1 MDGLMFLLIA
11 LIGVLLVVEVVERI
25 GHRRDPNKYK
35 PTIKEKP
42 SSPPPTETGELT
54 EPEDI
59 QPWRENRTER
69 GIRLPKSK
77 RSRR

>member
-1 MDGLMFLLIA
+1 MDGLMLVLIA
-11 LIGVLLVVEVVERI
+11 LVGVLLVVEVVERI
-25 GHRRDPNKYK
+25 GHRRNPDRYK
-35 PTIKEKP
+35 PTTKEKP
-42 SSPPPTETGELT
+42 SPPTPTETGELS

-69 GIRLPKSK
+69 VIRLIKGK